1 MKRNNTDSNR
11 YQKGYTLIG
20 LIYVVIAI
28 TSIIGWVANIV
39 KLTGCDFSNIGAEIV
54 LRVVGIF
61 VAPLGVIL
69 GLFFGHF

>member
-1 MKRNNTDSNR
+1 MRNS
-11 YQKGYTLIG
+11 QKGSVALLLLYLIVAV
-20 LIYVVIAI
+20 L
-28 TSIIGWVANIV
+28 SLIGWVANIV

-69 GLFFGHF
+69 GLFVGHF